1 MPTRA
6 PQVTGAASPA
16 GSRGPLL
23 GRVLGA
29 GLGTPRVPRAVR
41 PPWTGGGGGG
51 GGGGG
56 PSPRALALAPSG
68 KTAEEAGERRAAEM
82 AAMEL
87 ELAARRAAL
96 NALEQ
101 VGNRARAEADECR
114 AEKDIARFFWIVDRR
129 LRNGYRGP

>member
-1 MPTRA
+1 MPTCA

-29 GLGTPRVPRAVR
+29 GLGTPRVSRAVR

-56 PSPRALALAPSG
+56 SSPRALALAPSG
-68 KTAEEAGERRAAEM
+68 KAAEEAGGRRAAEL
-82 AAMEL
+82 AAMEQ

-101 VGNRARAEADECR
+101 VGSRARAEADECLCG
-114 AEKDIARFFWIVDRR
+114 K
-129 LRNGYRGP
+129 GYCESFLDSG